1 MLFLPELPGSRVVIE
16 VISVPA
22 AARLSQFFNQKGIE
36 CHLRHHD
43 RAESLQA
50 AVLAAGVE
58 PRSVIKAAL
67 LIDVKGVV
75 MAVHGLQASL
85 DLGAVNRI
93 MNRRLQPLASHQA
106 DRLFGDCDPGEH
118 PPIGGAYGLPVVVDT
133 SLLSADRLFMAS
145 GCKSALVELDG
156 RAFRLAVAGSARGA
170 IAIQLD
176 DEAEPRRPE
185 ELTLDDI
192 ARKLQR
198 LYRLPPMPAVALH
211 ILKTTGDP
219 DSSAR
224 DLSGLIERDPSL
236 SAQVMRYARSALFNY
251 QGKIESVQDA
261 ITRVLGFE
269 RVAHIAMGLAA
280 SRAFQVPREGMLGL
294 DAFWRHSL
302 HCAYLTQCIADTAV
316 TKEPMDRGLA
326 YLCGLLH
333 NFGLLLIAHLFPPE
347 FHLLNKLREA
357 SPEQPLALLEKQVFG
372 MGGAQ
377 DLIAVGHGAI
387 GGILAKLWEL
397 PETVVRA
404 AGMHQHPG
412 YDGTDCNYVNAVQ
425 LANALLKRQGIG
437 DEFDEQDISPL
448 VTKLGLDDRALE
460 ALARASEDASEELDA
475 LAGSLAA

>member
-1 MLFLPELPGSRVVIE
+1 M
-16 VISVPA
+16 PA

-36 CHLRHHD
+36 CQLHHHD
-43 RAESLQA
+43 RGESLHAA
-50 AVLAAGVE
+50 AVAAGI
-58 PRSVIKAAL
+58 PLQSVVRATL

-85 DLGAVNRI
+85 DLAGVNRVL
-93 MNRRLQPLASHQA
+93 NRRLQPLASHQA
-106 DRLFGDCDPGEH
+106 DRLFGDCEPGEH
-118 PPIGGAYGLPVVVDT
+118 PPIGAAYGLPVVVD
-133 SLLSADRLFMAS
+133 SPLLATERLYMTG
-145 GCKSALVELDG
+145 GCKSALLELDG
-156 RAFRLAVAGSARGA
+156 RAFRLALAGASRGA
-170 IAIQLD
+170 IAVQLESD
-176 DEAEPRRPE
+176 FQPARQEA
-185 ELTLDDI
+185 LTLDDI
-192 ARKLQR
+192 ARKLQK

-224 DLSGLIERDPSL
+224 DLSALIERDPSL

-251 QGKIESVQDA
+251 QGQIDSVQDA

-280 SRAFQVPREGMLGL
+280 SRAFQVPREGALGL

-302 HCAYLTQCIADTAV
+302 HCAYLTQCIADEAKTG
-316 TKEPMDRGLA
+316 EPLDRGLA

-347 FHLLNKLREA
+347 FQLLNRLREA

-397 PETVVRA
+397 PETVVRV

-412 YDGTDCNYVNAVQ
+412 YDGTDSAYVNAVQ
-425 LANALLKRQGIG
+425 LANALLKQQGIG
-437 DEFDEQDISPL
+437 DEFNEQDITPL
-448 VTKLGLDDRALE
+448 VIKLGLDDLALE
-460 ALARASEDASEELDA
+460 ALARASEDAADELDA

>member
-1 MLFLPELPGSRVVIE
+1 MVFPNPKEAIG
-16 VISVPA
+16 VPA
-22 AARLSQFFNQKGIE
+22 AARLSQFFNRKGID
-36 CHLRHHD
+36 CQCLHHD
-43 RAESLQA
+43 RVESLQA
-50 AVLAAGVE
+50 AVLAADI
-58 PRSVIKAAL
+58 PPQSVVRATL

-93 MNRRLQPLASHQA
+93 MGRRLQPLAAHQA

-118 PPIGGAYGLPVVVDT
+118 PPIGEAYGLPVVVDN
-133 SLLSADRLFMAS
+133 SLLSAQRLFMAS
-145 GCKSALVELDG
+145 GCKSALIELDG
-156 RAFRLAVAGSARGA
+156 RAFRLALAGAARGA
-170 IAIQLD
+170 IAIHMEEQEVYPD
-176 DEAEPRRPE
+176 RTQ
-185 ELTLDDI
+185 ELTLDDV

-211 ILKTTGDP
+211 ILRTTGDP

-224 DLSGLIERDPSL
+224 ELAHLIERDPSL
-236 SAQVMRYARSALFNY
+236 AAQVIRYARSALFNY
-251 QGKIESVQDA
+251 QGQIDSVQDA

-280 SRAFQVPREGMLGL
+280 SRAFQVPHEGPLGL

-302 HCAYLTQCIADTAV
+302 HCAYLTQRIADTA
-316 TKEPMDRGLA
+316 TAGEPMNRGLA

-347 FHLLNKLREA
+347 FRLLSKLREA
-357 SPEQPLALLEKQVFG
+357 SPDQPLALLEKQVFG

-397 PETVVRA
+397 PETLVKV

-412 YDGTDCNYVNAVQ
+412 YDGVQANYVNAVQ

-437 DEFDEQDISPL
+437 DEFDDQDIAPFMI
-448 VTKLGLDDRALE
+448 KLGLGDEALDE
-460 ALARASEDASEELDA
+460 LARATEEAADELDA
-475 LAGSLAA
+475 LASSLAA